1 MPSAVDSSARSLVV
15 GTTLLVI
22 IFGVALIASTQLGGG
37 WWWDI
42 AGGIGFV
49 ALAFFGLLNLAT
61 GQGARLPSH
70 KALGWWAL
78 ALTAVHAAVYL
89 ATDSV
94 VVNHLNLAA
103 PPAMLVGIAVLV
115 VALFGAIVSLSRW
128 KLPLHGSRKNFRL
141 SHRIMSW
148 AVLLGCLYHV
158 AATAHS
164 VHHLWQLL
172 LLGGGAFVL
181 LLVASKVAS
190 RLAPTFSML
199 SLLLVSLVVI
209 SGFVVLRNV

>member
-1 MPSAVDSSARSLVV
+1 MPTAVDSPARSLVI
-15 GTTLLVI
+15 GSALLVFV
-22 IFGVALIASTQLGGG
+22 FGVVLFASVPLGGG

-42 AGGIGFV
+42 AGGVGFV

-61 GQGARLPSH
+61 GQGARLTLH
-70 KALGWWAL
+70 KTLGWWAL

-89 ATDSV
+89 VTDSV
-94 VVNHLNLAA
+94 VLNHLKLAA

-128 KLPLHGSRKNFRL
+128 KLPLHGSRKNFRFY
-141 SHRIMSW
+141 HRLMSW

-164 VHHLWQLL
+164 VHHLGQLL
-172 LLGGGAFVL
+172 LLGGGFFAL
-181 LLVASKVAS
+181 LLAASRVAS
-190 RLAPTFSML
+190 RLAPTVSKM
-199 SLLLVSLVVI
+199 SLLLVSCVAI
-209 SGFVVLRNV
+209 GSFVVLRNV

>member
-1 MPSAVDSSARSLVV
+1 MHSAVDSSARSLVV
-15 GTTLLVI
+15 GTTLLVF
-22 IFGVALIASTQLGGG
+22 IFGVVLFASMQLGGG

-61 GQGARLPSH
+61 GQGTRLHSH

-78 ALTAVHAAVYL
+78 TLSAVHAVVYL
-89 ATDSV
+89 ATDTV
-94 VVNHLNLAA
+94 VVSHLKLAA
-103 PPAMLVGIAVLV
+103 PPAMLVGIALLV

-128 KLPLHGSRKNFRL
+128 KLPLHGSRKNFRFY
-141 SHRIMSW
+141 HRMMSW

-164 VHHLWQLL
+164 VHQLWQLL
-172 LLGGGAFVL
+172 LLGGGAVVL
-181 LLVASKVAS
+181 LLAASKVAS
-190 RLAPTFSML
+190 NLAPKFSMV
-199 SLLLVSLVVI
+199 SLLLVSLVAI